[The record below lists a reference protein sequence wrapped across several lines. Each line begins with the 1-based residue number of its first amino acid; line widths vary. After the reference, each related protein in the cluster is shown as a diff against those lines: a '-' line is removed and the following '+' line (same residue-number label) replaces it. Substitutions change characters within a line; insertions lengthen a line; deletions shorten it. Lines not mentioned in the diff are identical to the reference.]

1 MNVLADRRVWIAL
14 ARTFGPNVWAHRRT
28 MATSYTYRMLAI
40 GATLAA
46 PWPLKIIIDH
56 VLSSRP
62 LPPALRL
69 FLSDTSPPRVV
80 VAMAL
85 TIVFVV
91 AVRAL
96 AEFLQ
101 ATTAARLREQL
112 NVEIRDRMVAHFQ
125 TLPPTI
131 QTAHR
136 SGELV
141 MRLVGDVDLFVRLIT
156 KTLPTLFEY
165 AVTTVATLVLMFWL
179 QPWLAL
185 IGVALVPGIVGL
197 VRYFGGRLA
206 AASREKRRQEGEVA
220 GLAQEIVR
228 GLPMIQALGGER
240 HARER
245 FRQLNARSLRAGQQ
259 ATRVAAA
266 MERTL
271 RIVHGA
277 ATAAVVGAGA
287 LLVLRG
293 SLTLGALIVLSAYL
307 TQLLRPI
314 ERLNDLAE
322 TASKAVVSGERL
334 LGLLEQRPAVTDAP
348 DAVTLREARG
358 VIELRDVWF
367 SYSASGRQRGTVLRG
382 VNLRLQPGQLAVLIG
397 VSGAGKS
404 TLLSLLARLFDPTK
418 GTILLDGIPLT
429 RISIESLRRQI
440 ATMAQD
446 TRLFA
451 GSIRQAVSPVE
462 GSIADERI
470 WEALA
475 LVAMDGFV
483 RGLPDRLDTALGE
496 DGINLSGG
504 QRQRLSL
511 ARAFLLDRP
520 ILLLDEPLSNVDAES
535 EAVIAAALERWR
547 GGRTCLAIT
556 HRLSLFEHADVVYRL
571 QDGRLV
577 EHLHALRI
585 VDRAREQRA

>member
-1 MNVLADRRVWIAL
+1 MNGLADRRVVTAL
-14 ARTFGPNVWAHRRT
+14 TRTFGPDLWTYRHT
-28 MATSYTYRMLAI
+28 MLTSYAFRMLAI
-40 GATLAA
+40 GATLVA

-62 LPPALRL
+62 LPSPLRL
-69 FLSDTSPPRVV
+69 FLSHTSPQRVV
-80 VAMAL
+80 IAMAL
-85 TIVFVV
+85 AIVAAV

-96 AEFLQ
+96 AEFQ
-101 ATTAARLREQL
+101 QTTTAARLREQL
-112 NVEIRDRMVAHFQ
+112 NVQLRDRMLAHVE

-156 KTLPTLFEY
+156 RTLPTLFEY
-165 AVTTVATLVLMFWL
+165 IVTTVATLALMFWL

-185 IGVALVPGIVGL
+185 ISVGLMPGIVAL
-197 VRYFGGRLA
+197 MHYFGVRLGT
-206 AASREKRRQEGEVA
+206 ASREKRRHEGEVA

-228 GLPMIQALGGER
+228 ALPVIQALGGER
-240 HARER
+240 QARDR
-245 FRQLNARSLRAGQQ
+245 FRQLNARSLHAGQQ

-266 MERTL
+266 MERAL
-271 RIVHGA
+271 RMVHGA
-277 ATAAVVGAGA
+277 ATAVLVGVGA

-293 SLTLGALIVLSAYL
+293 SLTLGALLVLSAYL

-322 TASKAVVSGERL
+322 TASKGLVSGERL
-334 LGLLEQRPAVTDAP
+334 LALLDQQPAVRNAP
-348 DAVTLREARG
+348 DAVTLDRARG

-367 SYSASGRQRGTVLRG
+367 SYSDSGRQRGTVLRG
-382 VNLRLQPGQLAVLIG
+382 VDLRLQPGELAVLIG

-404 TLLSLLARLFDPTK
+404 TLLSLLVRLFDPTE
-418 GTILLDGIPLT
+418 GTILLDGTPLT
-429 RISIESLRRQI
+429 RISIESLRHQI

-451 GSIRQAVSPVE
+451 GSIRQAVAPVE
-462 GSIADERI
+462 GAIADERI
-470 WEALA
+470 WDALA

-483 RGLPDRLDTALGE
+483 RGLPERLDTVVGE
-496 DGINLSGG
+496 DGVNLSGG

-535 EAVIAAALERWR
+535 EAVITAALERWR

-577 EHLHALRI
+577 EHRPELR
-585 VDRAREQRA
+585 VVGRGQEHRA

>member
-1 MNVLADRRVWIAL
+1 
-14 ARTFGPNVWAHRRT
+14 
-28 MATSYTYRMLAI
+28 
-40 GATLAA
+40 
-46 PWPLKIIIDH
+46 
-56 VLSSRP
+56 
-62 LPPALRL
+62 
-69 FLSDTSPPRVV
+69 
-80 VAMAL
+80 
-85 TIVFVV
+85 
-91 AVRAL
+91 
-96 AEFLQ
+96 
-101 ATTAARLREQL
+101 
-112 NVEIRDRMVAHFQ
+112 
-125 TLPPTI
+125 
-131 QTAHR
+131 
-136 SGELV
+136 
-141 MRLVGDVDLFVRLIT
+141 
-156 KTLPTLFEY
+156 
-165 AVTTVATLVLMFWL
+165 
-179 QPWLAL
+179 
-185 IGVALVPGIVGL
+185 
-197 VRYFGGRLA
+197 
-206 AASREKRRQEGEVA
+206 
-220 GLAQEIVR
+220 
-228 GLPMIQALGGER
+228 
-240 HARER
+240 
-245 FRQLNARSLRAGQQ
+245 
-259 ATRVAAA
+259 

-271 RIVHGA
+271 RIVQGA
-277 ATAAVVGAGA
+277 ATAVVVGAGA

-293 SLTLGALIVLSAYL
+293 ALTLGALIVLSAYL

-334 LGLLEQRPAVTDAP
+334 LGLLDQRPAVSDAP
-348 DAVTLREARG
+348 DAVTLGTARG

-367 SYSASGRQRGTVLRG
+367 SYSDSGRQRATVLRG

-404 TLLSLLARLFDPTK
+404 TLLSLLARLFDPTE

-451 GSIRQAVSPVE
+451 GSIRQAVVPLE

-475 LVAMDGFV
+475 LVAMDRFV
-483 RGLPDRLDTALGE
+483 GGLPDRLDTALGE
-496 DGINLSGG
+496 DGVNLSGG

-547 GGRTCLAIT
+547 VGRTCLAIT

-577 EHLHALRI
+577 EHVHALRA
-585 VDRAREQRA
+585 VDRAREQRG

>member
-1 MNVLADRRVWIAL
+1 MKALTDRRVWIAL
-14 ARTFGPNVWAHRRT
+14 ARTFGPDLWPFRGT
-28 MATSYTYRMLAI
+28 MLTSYAFRMLAI

-62 LPPALRL
+62 LPSPLGL
-69 FLSDTSPPRVV
+69 FLSHTSPQHVV
-80 VAMAL
+80 IVMAL
-85 TIVFVV
+85 AIVAAT
-91 AVRAL
+91 AVRAF
-96 AEFLQ
+96 AEFRQ
-101 ATTAARLREQL
+101 TTSSARLREQL
-112 NVEIRDRMVAHFQ
+112 NVRIRDRMLAHFQ

-131 QTAHR
+131 QTTHR

-141 MRLVGDVDLFVRLIT
+141 MRLIGDVDLFVRLVT

-165 AVTTVATLVLMFWL
+165 LVTTIATLALMFWL

-185 IGVALVPGIVGL
+185 ISVALMPGIVAL
-197 VRYFGGRLA
+197 MHYFGVRLG
-206 AASREKRRQEGEVA
+206 AASREKRRHEGDVA

-228 GLPMIQALGGER
+228 ALPVIQALGGER
-240 HARER
+240 QARER
-245 FRQLNARSLRAGQQ
+245 FRQLNARSLGAGQQ

-266 MERTL
+266 LERTL

-277 ATAAVVGAGA
+277 STSIVVGLGA

-322 TASKAVVSGERL
+322 TASKAVAGGERL
-334 LGLLEQRPAVTDAP
+334 LALLDQQPAVRNAP
-348 DAVTLREARG
+348 DAVTLDRARG

-367 SYSASGRQRGTVLRG
+367 SYGDADRQRETVLRG
-382 VNLRLQPGQLAVLIG
+382 VNLRLQPGELAVLVG

-404 TLLSLLARLFDPTK
+404 TLLSLLVRLFDPTR

-429 RISIESLRRQI
+429 RITIESFRRQI

-451 GSIRQAVSPVE
+451 GSIRQAVAPSE
-462 GSIADERI
+462 GVVADDRI
-470 WEALA
+470 WEALG
-475 LVAMDGFV
+475 LVAMDVFV
-483 RGLPDRLDTALGE
+483 RGLPQRLDTVLGE
-496 DGINLSGG
+496 DGVNLSGG

-520 ILLLDEPLSNVDAES
+520 ILLLDEPLSNIDAES
-535 EAVIAAALERWR
+535 EEVIAAALDRWR
-547 GGRTCLAIT
+547 AGRTCLAIT
-556 HRLSLFEHADVVYRL
+556 HRLSLFEHADAVYQL
-571 QDGRLV
+571 EDGRLV
-577 EHLHALRI
+577 EHPHGLR
-585 VDRAREQRA
+585 VVSRGREHRA